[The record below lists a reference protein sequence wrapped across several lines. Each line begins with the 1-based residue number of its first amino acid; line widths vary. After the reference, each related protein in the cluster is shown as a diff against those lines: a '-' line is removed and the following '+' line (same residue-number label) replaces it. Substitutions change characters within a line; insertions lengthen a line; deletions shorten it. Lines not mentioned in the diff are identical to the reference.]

1 MPITYQLKPD
11 ENLVILVHV
20 GAVTDD
26 EFMSF
31 YKALFEDT
39 RFDVLFNML
48 VDLRQAESSV
58 RGAGTLKESAEFM
71 RRQYVST
78 TARPKIAVVAS
89 EDISFGLAR
98 MYEMFSEEVPWE
110 FEVFRAVD
118 AALAWLGLPDN
129 LMNDFDQ
136 DAQPEDSPDSK

>member
-1 MPITYQLKPD
+1 MPITYQLRPD

-39 RFDVLFNML
+39 RFDVSFNML

-98 MYEMFSEEVPWE
+98 MYEAFSDAAHWE
-110 FEVFRAVD
+110 FEVFRSAD
-118 AALAWLGLPDN
+118 TALAWLGLSEN
-129 LMNDFDQ
+129 LIDDLDQ
-136 DAQPEDSPDSK
+136 NAQPEDLSDSE